1 MNTDSTNKWLSLA
14 ANVGVLIGLFLVA
27 YEVRQT
33 NAALDRDYDVFWT
46 DVQGRSREGWRE
58 FNGRII
64 ESAEV
69 ADIWMRGGA
78 GEELS
83 PVESQRFRY
92 LATDILLLYEDMFD
106 QWQILGRDTEWIFI
120 WLDSSIEDRPG
131 LRKELVRI
139 VELNRDAAFARTIL
153 ESYPELLVED

>member
-1 MNTDSTNKWLSLA
+1 MGAVERGDG
-14 ANVGVLIGLFLVA
+14 NVGVLIGLFLVA

-78 GEELS
+78 GEDLS

-92 LATDILLLYEDMFD
+92 LANDVLLLYQQMLTSGKFLGGIPNRYSNGSNHLSRPVPGCARNLFD
-106 QWQILGRDTEWIFI
+106 L
-120 WLDSSIEDRPG
+120 
-131 LRKELVRI
+131 
-139 VELNRDAAFARTIL
+139 LN
-153 ESYPELLVED
+153 